1 VSAGDPARVR
11 ALSFHARYRCG
22 HSGACCSS
30 GWTIPVEPEVA
41 ARIDAGVASD
51 RVRGWDGSALG
62 GWARPIP
69 EAGRAPLP
77 AARVALRTLPGGAC
91 VFFDARATRLCAVHL
106 RLGEGALPSSCRH
119 FPRVV
124 TLTPLGISVALSH
137 YCPTAAGLLVAAPAE
152 PARVVE
158 APPAFPPSWPFEGLD
173 ARAALPPSL
182 RPGVLATWESFERWE
197 EDAVAT
203 LTRSSSPEAALAT
216 LAARAERVRRWT
228 PADGDFDA
236 FFAARL
242 AEGGV
247 APSGASSPAG
257 LADWRLVASTAFA
270 PGLLPA
276 APPPAEGRAD
286 EWLAAGWVELA
297 PVIARWLA
305 AKAFGSWLALHA
317 EGLRT
322 TVLGLRVALGVL
334 RAEAARGCVDAG
346 RPLDARLLLQALRRA
361 DLLLVHLA
369 DPEALAARLSRC
381 ETAC

>member
-1 VSAGDPARVR
+1 MSAGGPVRVR

-30 GWTIPVEPEVA
+30 GWTIPVEPAVA
-41 ARIDAGVASD
+41 ARIDAGAASGEL
-51 RVRGWDGSALG
+51 RGWDGSVVRD
-62 GWARPIP
+62 WAGPIP
-69 EAGRAPLP
+69 AAGEAPAT

-91 VFFDARATRLCAVHL
+91 VFFDARGTRLCAVQL
-106 RLGEGALPSSCRH
+106 RLGEGALPFSCRH

-124 TLTPLGISVALSH
+124 TLTPLGVSVTLSH
-137 YCPTAAGLLVAAPAE
+137 YCPTAAGLVVAAPAE
-152 PARVVE
+152 PVRVVE
-158 APPAFPPSWPFEGLD
+158 GPSAFPSSWPFEGLD

-203 LTRSSSPEAALAT
+203 LTRSPSPEEALAE

-228 PADGDFDA
+228 PADGGFDT

-242 AEGGV
+242 AESGV
-247 APSGASSPAG
+247 APSGVAPRAG

-270 PGLLPA
+270 PGLLPP
-276 APPPAEGRAD
+276 APPEIEGRAE
-286 EWLAAGWVELA
+286 EWVAAGWAQLA
-297 PVIARWLA
+297 PAVSRWLA

-334 RAEAARGCVDAG
+334 RAEAARGCVEAG
-346 RPLDARLLLQALRRA
+346 RALDAELLAQALRRA